1 MNYKL
6 LLLFISIPVLTC
18 AQEFSD
24 KEVLESQLPILYN
37 VNLGL
42 FSLDKYSK
50 RYEIDTLTQVVY
62 FDGAI
67 QENLALEVDNLEFD
81 VSMAELSFPGMGVGK
96 KMQQLIEL
104 KITSYNDIKLPRNK
118 IKIVEHNLTDSNN
131 EKIVLRDSLGY
142 PQGGGANVSYQVFY
156 LKNLGFGEIKGY
168 VDLQFRF
175 LTGYENHKIS
185 LGQDSS
191 IKIGGKMIRILEYGK
206 NYVLLKGD
214 KNVLKNLAYSN
225 LTDHNF
231 PVVGKEGGVG
241 IGAAPGDVNSYP
253 EDATMF
259 ISSPSSKTT
268 LPTPFF
274 EPRIKNMS
282 FKEYKIFFNENM
294 EAFRSEE
301 HMCLIKFNTEI
312 INLFLH
318 LPKYGIKP
326 SKRIHIDAKISKR

>member
-6 LLLFISIPVLTC
+6 LLLFISIPALTC

-50 RYEIDTLTQVVY
+50 DYEIDTVAQVVY
-62 FDGAI
+62 YDGPI
-67 QENLALEVDNLEFD
+67 QENLVLDVDDLEYD
-81 VSMAELSFPGMGVGK
+81 VSIAELSYPGMGIGNRV
-96 KMQQLIEL
+96 QQFIEL
-104 KITSYNDIKLPRNK
+104 KITSGKDVKLPK
-118 IKIVEHNLTDSNN
+118 SQLKIVEHQLTDSNN
-131 EKIVLRDSLGY
+131 KEIVLRDSLGY
-142 PQGGGANVSYQVFY
+142 PQGGGANVSCQVFY
-156 LKNLGFGEIKGY
+156 LKNLGFGAIKGH
-168 VDLQFRF
+168 VDLQFRL

-191 IKIGGKMIRILEYGK
+191 IKIGSKMIKILEYGK

-225 LTDHNF
+225 LTDDNF

-253 EDATMF
+253 EGATMS

-282 FKEYKIFFNENM
+282 FKEYKVFFNENM

-326 SKRIHIDAKISKR
+326 SKKIHIDAKISKR